1 MIHFFET
8 LLLHLAE
15 YKRHEMRLRAIGAD
29 FIIRET
35 LLPRMSLAEN
45 LLVSLDITG
54 ERAAEIVERF
64 YGHDRIILN
73 EQFAYS
79 NDQERLIQSSK
90 EVAEELEGLF
100 AEDKLAYLNKND
112 VT

>member
-1 MIHFFET
+1 
-8 LLLHLAE
+8 
-15 YKRHEMRLRAIGAD
+15 
-29 FIIRET
+29 
-35 LLPRMSLAEN
+35 MSLAES

-64 YGHDRIILN
+64 YEHDRIIWDK
-73 EQFAYS
+73 QFAYR
-79 NDQERLIQSSK
+79 NAQERLIQSSK